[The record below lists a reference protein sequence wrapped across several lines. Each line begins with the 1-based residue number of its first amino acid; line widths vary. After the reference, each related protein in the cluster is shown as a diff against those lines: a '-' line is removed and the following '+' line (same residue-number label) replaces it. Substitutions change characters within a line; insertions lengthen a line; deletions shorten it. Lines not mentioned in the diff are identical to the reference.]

1 MGEGLSLRS
10 VRKTFQGLYGQAQ
23 LVLDGLDVELEAGG
37 LALLDGP
44 SGAGKS
50 TLLNIVAGLILPDS
64 GSVTLGAT
72 TLSALSEARRD
83 RFRAAHIGYIFQSF
97 NLLSP
102 LSVIENLTVPLRLA
116 GMKDPTLDA
125 RARATLERLGLAA
138 HIGKRPYEL
147 SVGQRQRVAVARAL
161 LMRPALLLADE
172 PTASLDAAS
181 AREVRSALLELHAAG
196 TLLLIATHDPELKSL
211 PYDLVLSLG
220 AKEVAA

>member
-23 LVLDGLDVELEAGG
+23 LVLDGLDVELEPGG

-64 GSVTLGAT
+64 GSVTVVGT
-72 TLSALSEARRD
+72 TLSKLSEARRD
-83 RFRAAHIGYIFQSF
+83 SFRAAHIGYIFQSF

-196 TLLLIATHDPELKSL
+196 TLLLVATHDPELKNL

-220 AKEVAA
+220 ANEVAA

>member
-1 MGEGLSLRS
+1 MNEGLSLRG
-10 VRKTFQGLYGQAQ
+10 VRKAFHGLYGQSQ
-23 LVLDGLDVELEAGG
+23 VVLDNLSFELEEGG

-50 TLLNIVAGLILPDS
+50 TLLNIVAGLILPDT
-64 GSVTLGAT
+64 GSVTVVGT
-72 TLSALSEARRD
+72 TLSKLSEARRD

-102 LSVIENLTVPLRLA
+102 LSVVENLTVPLRLA
-116 GMKDPTLDA
+116 GLNDPKLDA
-125 RARATLERLGLAA
+125 RANATLERLGLAA
-138 HIGKRPYEL
+138 HINKRPYEL

-181 AREVRSALLELHAAG
+181 AREVRKALLELHTAG
-196 TLLLIATHDPELKSL
+196 TTLLVATHDPELKSL
-211 PYDLVLSLG
+211 SYDRVLSLG
-220 AKEVAA
+220 VQEVAA